1 MDELVSDTRSSL
13 LPFLFSKA
21 HNSRSTPTPQETERE
36 FKQGRRVEFSIIP
49 ELLELVL
56 GENGEN
62 VLRVKEETGVTR
74 IVIDQ

>member
-1 MDELVSDTRSSL
+1 MNGPIFDTRSSPL
-13 LPFLFSKA
+13 SFLFSKA

-36 FKQGRRVEFSIIP
+36 FKQGRRVEFSFIP
-49 ELLELVL
+49 ELLEIVL

-62 VLRVKEETGVTR
+62 VRRVKEETGVTR